1 MRRILLGCT
10 LFALTSLLLVAAAN
24 DVVGTWDVTSSD
36 NAGSDMSWILVIKE
50 DGGKLTG
57 TISGEPGDFTLED
70 VKIDGHTLTFKT
82 TIDSET
88 YTTEAKISGSKLEGN
103 YKGTSVKGT
112 LKGTKKS

>member
-1 MRRILLGCT
+1 MHRVLLSFT
-10 LFALTSLLLVAAAN
+10 LLALTAVLLAAAAN
-24 DVVGTWDVTSSD
+24 EAIGTWDVTSSA
-36 NAGSDMSWILVIKE
+36 NEGNEMNWTLVIKE

-70 VKIDGHTLTFKT
+70 VKVDGHTLTFKI
-82 TIDSET
+82 TIDAET
-88 YTTEAKISGSKLEGN
+88 YSSEVKISDGKLEGG